1 MEQGCVT
8 CQSVPSNHSLTA
20 VAGSST
26 KWLNTVSLK
35 YCLGRNLQC
44 SFTYSSFHTPLRGE
58 GGGGRGGGEKEG
70 RRGGEKE
77 GRRGGRGGGEKEG
90 RRGVGVACS
99 EETLVYNV
107 TNVTSKVC
115 VEWQYKGL
123 QSYVRSAGQCATH
136 THT

>member
-26 KWLNTVSLK
+26 KCLNTVSLK
-35 YCLGRNLQC
+35 YCLGRNLRC
-44 SFTYSSFHTPLRGE
+44 SFTYSSLHTPLRGE
-58 GGGGRGGGEKEG
+58 RGGEGEEERRRGGGEER
-70 RRGGEKE
+70 RRGGGGE
-77 GRRGGRGGGEKEG
+77 GEEERRRGGGEKEG

-107 TNVTSKVC
+107 RNVTS
-115 VEWQYKGL
+115 
-123 QSYVRSAGQCATH
+123 
-136 THT
+136 

>member
-44 SFTYSSFHTPLRGE
+44 SFTYSSLHTPLRGE
-58 GGGGRGGGEKEG
+58 GGGEGEEERRRGGGEERRREG
-70 RRGGEKE
+70 EEERRRGGGGEGKE
-77 GRRGGRGGGEKEG
+77 ERRREGEEERRRGGGG
-90 RRGVGVACS
+90 
-99 EETLVYNV
+99 
-107 TNVTSKVC
+107 
-115 VEWQYKGL
+115 
-123 QSYVRSAGQCATH
+123 
-136 THT
+136 